1 MARRSRRSEYRGRP
15 YVAGSSFDLELP
27 RDELRLSLDAFEVP
41 AVGVPGWVSL
51 ARQARSWRVLEPVS
65 RRSPPRA
72 PAPPWGGGG
81 VPFALVTKFPR
92 QVRYCM
98 QRHSRREVLFA
109 RGVAGRRG
117 SAPGPYRRKE
127 SSNWRC

>member
-1 MARRSRRSEYRGRP
+1 MARRSRRSEYRGRGP
-15 YVAGSSFDLELP
+15 VDASSFDLELP
-27 RDELRLSLDAFEVP
+27 RDELRRELGPSPSIAP
-41 AVGVPGWVSL
+41 SVPGWVSL
-51 ARQARSWRVLEPVS
+51 ARQARTWKVFGPGSRV
-65 RRSPPRA
+65 SPPRA

-81 VPFALVTKFPR
+81 VPFALVTRFPR
-92 QVRYCM
+92 QVRYCI
-98 QRHSRREVLFA
+98 QRGMRREVLFA